1 MLQEYYTENYKNT
14 IIKIGQDFR
23 RSIDYIESRKDF
35 NFNNLSY
42 FGGSWGSTTSNYL
55 LAIDDRIKAAV
66 LCVGGLMMQKSKK
79 EVEAH
84 YYIRRIK
91 TPILHIVGKEDG
103 IFGFEESYKPWKEL
117 IGTPKNK
124 LKLISSRGDRDLIGS
139 IKGKQNI
146 EIIYLHAREIIEQL
160 AGKSLDLGFSGLD
173 LLKES
178 EINIQNNIKVFK
190 KYPYGQAT
198 LVVAIPTD
206 FIDIFSMADLEE
218 VAFEF
223 KDKKKKRLRV
233 ATKYPNLTRE
243 FFYSKGVTQFSIV
256 KSIGS
261 TEIAP
266 YTGSSEVITDITS
279 TGSTLAA
286 NNLRIITDGYI
297 LKSEL
302 CMMVAKSSLQNKK
315 LQRLAKLLST
325 KY

>member
-1 MLQEYYTENYKNT
+1 MKDL
-14 IIKIGQDFR
+14 IKIGIPSKGR
-23 RSIDYIESRKDF
+23 LRKD
-35 NFNNLSY
+35 
-42 FGGSWGSTTSNYL
+42 
-55 LAIDDRIKAAV
+55 V
-66 LCVGGLMMQKSKK
+66 LN
-79 EVEAH
+79 
-84 YYIRRIK
+84 
-91 TPILHIVGKEDG
+91 
-103 IFGFEESYKPWKEL
+103 IFK
-117 IGTPKNK
+117 KNK

-178 EINIQNNIKVFK
+178 EINIQNNIKDFK

-286 NNLRIITDGYI
+286 NNLRIINDGYI

>member
-1 MLQEYYTENYKNT
+1 MKNL
-14 IIKIGQDFR
+14 IKIGIPSKGR
-23 RSIDYIESRKDF
+23 LRKD
-35 NFNNLSY
+35 
-42 FGGSWGSTTSNYL
+42 
-55 LAIDDRIKAAV
+55 V
-66 LCVGGLMMQKSKK
+66 LN
-79 EVEAH
+79 
-84 YYIRRIK
+84 
-91 TPILHIVGKEDG
+91 
-103 IFGFEESYKPWKEL
+103 IFK
-117 IGTPKNK
+117 KNK

-261 TEIAP
+261 TEIAT

-286 NNLRIITDGYI
+286 NNLRIINDGY
-297 LKSEL
+297 
-302 CMMVAKSSLQNKK
+302 
-315 LQRLAKLLST
+315 RLT
-325 KY
+325 Y